1 MKKTE
6 NKNSSKQ
13 NQMPL
18 GRTIK
23 TKDIFLPIE
32 KGKGIVSKPKDKRWI
47 AVIDFNDKGELAV
60 VKLTT
65 EKQSNTSKLSGY
77 KKGNGKTTYFK
88 HFVEIKDSDGNAI
101 RIDGVRFIA
110 NPKKYDLN
118 IRQANEVRKTVL
130 NHTRQSTENKKKI
143 AALKNGN
150 KKKKQD

>member
-1 MKKTE
+1 
-6 NKNSSKQ
+6 
-13 NQMPL
+13 MPL

-88 HFVEIKDSDGNAI
+88 HFVEIKDADGNPI
-101 RIDGVRFIA
+101 KIDGVRFIE
-110 NPKKYDLN
+110 NESKYDLN
-118 IRQANEVRKTVL
+118 NRQVEKVRDTVL
-130 NHTRQSTENKKKI
+130 NHSRQASENKKKI
-143 AALKNGN
+143 AALESGD